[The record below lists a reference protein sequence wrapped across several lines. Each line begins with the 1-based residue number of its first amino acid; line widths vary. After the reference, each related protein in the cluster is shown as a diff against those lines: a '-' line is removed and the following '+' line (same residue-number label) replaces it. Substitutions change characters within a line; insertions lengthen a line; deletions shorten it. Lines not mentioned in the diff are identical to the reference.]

1 MKPGEAGERW
11 GEMRPARVGWGGHL
25 WLAVGVGTNGPGTTW
40 RYRKALGEASE
51 CQSLLPL
58 HPRVTLGKSPDLSG
72 PSFAHCDLTRLT
84 SVAFWDT
91 SSTEGAP
98 ESHMWSAKPIPT

>member
-1 MKPGEAGERW
+1 MVQGLPGDTEK
-11 GEMRPARVGWGGHL
+11 L
-25 WLAVGVGTNGPGTTW
+25 WVRHQN
-40 RYRKALGEASE
+40 AS
-51 CQSLLPL
+51 PFFPP